1 LHLGLAK
8 LQFWHRESALT
19 FIKIRLLCL
28 NGNIIEAPSL
38 NLGQRH
44 KKRQSADN
52 MTERTTIIAASVLAL
67 GIAFAGFSAG
77 QSLVHSRLGFRT
89 VTVKGLS
96 ERPVKAD
103 LGFWPVSF
111 VATGDSLEEA
121 RQSLTTAETAVTGFL
136 NTRGFPATSYQVQN
150 ISVEDKLASSY
161 SGGGYSGPRFVL
173 TENMLV
179 KTTEVD
185 KLAETA
191 RSTGDLLKL
200 GVVFAN
206 QGGGGG
212 PSFQF
217 TGLNEMK
224 GALLTEAT
232 QRAREA
238 ADKFA
243 KESGAKV
250 GAIQNANQGVIEV
263 NAAVDIPDTSPDRQI
278 DKKVRVVTT
287 ITYFLKD

>member
-1 LHLGLAK
+1 M
-8 LQFWHRESALT
+8 
-19 FIKIRLLCL
+19 
-28 NGNIIEAPSL
+28 
-38 NLGQRH
+38 
-44 KKRQSADN
+44 AD
-52 MTERTTIIAASVLAL
+52 RTTIISAGLIAL

-103 LGFWPVSF
+103 LGFWPISF
-111 VATGDSLEEA
+111 KATGESLEEA
-121 RQSLTTAETAVTGFL
+121 RQGLTASEAAVTAFL
-136 NTRGFPATSYQVQN
+136 TARGFPATSFQVQN
-150 ISVEDKLASSY
+150 ISVEDKLANSY
-161 SGGGYSGPRFVL
+161 SGYTGPRFVL
-173 TENMLV
+173 TENLLV
-179 KTTEVD
+179 KTNDVD

-191 RSTGDLLKL
+191 RNTGDLLKG
-200 GVVFAN
+200 GVVFASE
-206 QGGGGG
+206 GGSNG

-217 TGLNEMK
+217 TGLNDMK

-250 GAIQNANQGVIEV
+250 GAIQNANQGIIEV
-263 NAAVDIPDTSPDRQI
+263 NPAVEIPDSPPDRQI

>member
-1 LHLGLAK
+1 MLHPRHLSGLV
-8 LQFWHRESALT
+8 RGVEG
-19 FIKIRLLCL
+19 FI
-28 NGNIIEAPSL
+28 
-38 NLGQRH
+38 
-44 KKRQSADN
+44 
-52 MTERTTIIAASVLAL
+52 MTERTHLLAAAAIVAG

-103 LGFWPVSF
+103 LGFWSISF

-121 RQSLTTAETAVTGFL
+121 RQALTSSETAVKAFL
-136 NTRGFPATSYQVQN
+136 TARGFPATAYQVQN
-150 ISVEDKLASSY
+150 IRVEDKLANAY
-161 SGGGYSGPRFVL
+161 SNGGLNGPRYIL
-173 TENMLV
+173 TENLMV

-185 KLAETA
+185 KLAEA
-191 RSTGDLLKL
+191 SRNSGDLLKE

-206 QGGGGG
+206 DGSSSG

-217 TGLNEMK
+217 TGLNELK

-263 NAAVDIPDTSPDRQI
+263 NPAVEIPDSPPDRQI

>member
-1 LHLGLAK
+1 MGLG
-8 LQFWHRESALT
+8 S
-19 FIKIRLLCL
+19 
-28 NGNIIEAPSL
+28 
-38 NLGQRH
+38 
-44 KKRQSADN
+44 D
-52 MTERTTIIAASVLAL
+52 MTGKTTIISAGLIAL

-96 ERPVKAD
+96 ERAVKAD
-103 LGFWPVSF
+103 LGFWPISF

-121 RQSLTTAETAVTGFL
+121 RQALTTSQTAVTAFL
-136 NTRGFPATSYQVQN
+136 VARGFPTTSFQVQN
-150 ISVEDKLASSY
+150 IRVEDKLANSY
-161 SGGGYSGPRFVL
+161 SGNGYSGPRFVL
-173 TENMLV
+173 TENLLV

-191 RSTGDLLKL
+191 RNTGDLLKV
-200 GVVFAN
+200 GVVFASD
-206 QGGGGG
+206 GGNSGG

-217 TGLNEMK
+217 TGINAMK

-250 GAIQNANQGVIEV
+250 GAIQNANQGIIEV
-263 NAAVDIPDTSPDRQI
+263 NAAVDIPDSSPDRQI

-287 ITYFLKD
+287 ITYFLKG

>member
-1 LHLGLAK
+1 MTRNKVRELTRGL
-8 LQFWHRESALT
+8 F
-19 FIKIRLLCL
+19 
-28 NGNIIEAPSL
+28 
-38 NLGQRH
+38 
-44 KKRQSADN
+44 
-52 MTERTTIIAASVLAL
+52 MTARTTIVSAGLIAL

-96 ERPVKAD
+96 EQAVKAD

-111 VATGDSLEEA
+111 VATGDTLEDA
-121 RQSLTTAETAVTGFL
+121 RQALATSETAVTGFL
-136 NTRGFPATSYQVQN
+136 TVRGFPATSYQVQN
-150 ISVEDKLASSY
+150 IRVEDKLANSY
-161 SGGGYSGPRFVL
+161 GGNGYNGPRFVL
-173 TENMLV
+173 TESVLV
-179 KTTEVD
+179 KTKEVD

-191 RSTGDLLKL
+191 RNTGDLLKA
-200 GVVFAN
+200 GVVFSN
-206 QGGGGG
+206 EGGESGG

-217 TGLNEMK
+217 TGLNAMK
-224 GALLTEAT
+224 GTLLTQAT

>member
-1 LHLGLAK
+1 
-8 LQFWHRESALT
+8 
-19 FIKIRLLCL
+19 
-28 NGNIIEAPSL
+28 
-38 NLGQRH
+38 
-44 KKRQSADN
+44 
-52 MTERTTIIAASVLAL
+52 MTNRTTMISAGLIAL

-96 ERPVKAD
+96 ERAVKAD

-111 VATGDSLEEA
+111 VATGETLEEA
-121 RQSLTTAETAVTGFL
+121 RQALATSESAVTSFL

-150 ISVEDKLASSY
+150 LRVEDKLANSY
-161 SGGGYSGPRFVL
+161 GGNGYSGPRFVL
-173 TENMLV
+173 TESLLV
-179 KTTEVD
+179 KTNEVD
-185 KLAETA
+185 KLADAA
-191 RSTGDLLKL
+191 RNTGDLLKV
-200 GVVFAN
+200 GVVFSN
-206 QGGGGG
+206 GDSDSG

-217 TGLNEMK
+217 TGINDMK

-250 GAIQNANQGVIEV
+250 GAIQNANQGIIEV
-263 NAAVDIPDTSPDRQI
+263 NAAVEIPDTSPDRQI

-287 ITYFLKD
+287 ITYFLKG

>member
-1 LHLGLAK
+1 MLRGM
-8 LQFWHRESALT
+8 
-19 FIKIRLLCL
+19 
-28 NGNIIEAPSL
+28 
-38 NLGQRH
+38 
-44 KKRQSADN
+44 N
-52 MTERTTIIAASVLAL
+52 MTGRTTIIAAAL
-67 GIAFAGFSAG
+67 IASGIAFAGFSAG
-77 QSLVHSRLGFRT
+77 HSLVHSRLGFRT

-103 LGFWPVSF
+103 LGFWPISF
-111 VATGDSLEEA
+111 VATGDTLEEA
-121 RQSLTTAETAVTGFL
+121 RQALTTSEAAVTGFL
-136 NTRGFPATSYQVQN
+136 TARGFPANSYQVQN
-150 ISVEDKLASSY
+150 IRVEDKLANSY
-161 SGGGYSGPRFVL
+161 SGSGYSGPRFVL
-173 TENMLV
+173 TENLLV

-191 RSTGDLLKL
+191 RSTGDLLKV
-200 GVVFAN
+200 GVVFASD
-206 QGGGGG
+206 GGTSG

-217 TGLNEMK
+217 TGLNDMK

-287 ITYFLKD
+287 ITYFLRN

>member
-1 LHLGLAK
+1 MAALAC
-8 LQFWHRESALT
+8 FFHASALNT
-19 FIKIRLLCL
+19 PQTEPKWKLRDLRLHPGRMRGLVAGVEGFI
-28 NGNIIEAPSL
+28 
-38 NLGQRH
+38 
-44 KKRQSADN
+44 
-52 MTERTTIIAASVLAL
+52 MVERTNLLAAAGILAL

-103 LGFWPVSF
+103 LGFWSISF

-121 RQSLTTAETAVTGFL
+121 RQTLTTSEASVKAFLTA
-136 NTRGFPATSYQVQN
+136 RGFPATAYQVQN
-150 ISVEDKLASSY
+150 IRVEDKLANAY
-161 SGGGYSGPRFVL
+161 SGGLNGPRYIL
-173 TENMLV
+173 TENLMV
-179 KTTEVD
+179 KTNEVD
-185 KLAETA
+185 KLAEA
-191 RSTGDLLKL
+191 SRNSGDLLKE

-206 QGGGGG
+206 DGSSSG

-217 TGLNEMK
+217 TGLNDLK

-263 NAAVDIPDTSPDRQI
+263 NPAVEIPDSPPDRQI

>member
-1 LHLGLAK
+1 
-8 LQFWHRESALT
+8 
-19 FIKIRLLCL
+19 
-28 NGNIIEAPSL
+28 
-38 NLGQRH
+38 
-44 KKRQSADN
+44 
-52 MTERTTIIAASVLAL
+52 MTGKTTIISAGLVAL

-96 ERPVKAD
+96 ERAVKAD

-111 VATGDSLEEA
+111 VATGDTLEEA
-121 RQSLTTAETAVTGFL
+121 RQALTTSETAVTSFL
-136 NTRGFPATSYQVQN
+136 VGRGFPATAFQVQN
-150 ISVEDKLASSY
+150 IRVEDKLANSY
-161 SGGGYSGPRFVL
+161 SGNGYSGPRFVL
-173 TENMLV
+173 TENILV

-191 RSTGDLLKL
+191 RNTGDLLKV
-200 GVVFAN
+200 GVVFASD
-206 QGGGGG
+206 GGSNG

-217 TGLNEMK
+217 TGLNDMK

-263 NAAVDIPDTSPDRQI
+263 NAAVDIPDSSPDRQI

-287 ITYFLKD
+287 ITYFLKG

>member
-1 LHLGLAK
+1 
-8 LQFWHRESALT
+8 
-19 FIKIRLLCL
+19 
-28 NGNIIEAPSL
+28 
-38 NLGQRH
+38 
-44 KKRQSADN
+44 
-52 MTERTTIIAASVLAL
+52 MTGKTTIISAGILSL

-103 LGFWPVSF
+103 LGFWPISF

-121 RQSLTTAETAVTGFL
+121 RQALTTSETAVTAFL
-136 NTRGFPATSYQVQN
+136 VARGFPATAFQVQN
-150 ISVEDKLASSY
+150 IRVEDKLANSY
-161 SGGGYSGPRFVL
+161 SGNGYSGPRFVL
-173 TENMLV
+173 TENILV

-191 RSTGDLLKL
+191 RNTGDLLKV
-200 GVVFAN
+200 GVVLTSD
-206 QGGGGG
+206 GGG

-232 QRAREA
+232 QRARES

-250 GAIQNANQGVIEV
+250 GAIQNANQGIIEV
-263 NAAVDIPDTSPDRQI
+263 NAAVDIPDSSPDRQI

-287 ITYFLKD
+287 ITYFLRN